1 VEVELGIAIHL
12 IPLFASHLRR
22 PTWTAEIFPTG
33 VFRFYRQTHTI
44 LTVKEMA
51 WAARVKLPGSAK
63 NMGVCY
69 ILETLEI

>member
-1 VEVELGIAIHL
+1 MEPAIAIHPTL
-12 IPLFASHLRR
+12 LSASRLRR
-22 PTWTAEIFPTG
+22 PTWIAPIFLTG
-33 VFRFYRQTHTI
+33 VFKCYRQTLTT

-51 WAARVKLPGSAK
+51 WAARAKLPDSAK